1 MTGESCRTSTAVAA
15 TSSVP
20 SSMLPRFLGAAILVL
35 FVSPW
40 ESPAIPKRK
49 PPSQRPERKLDET
62 ALAIARE
69 LEATRVAKPSESGRP
84 ASQKSRPEV
93 GPVGKIP
100 ARRKSVGPAVT
111 PSTKRKT
118 GGGG

>member
-1 MTGESCRTSTAVAA
+1 M
-15 TSSVP
+15 SVRC
-20 SSMLPRFLGAAILVL
+20 SAAILEL
-35 FVSPW
+35 SRSFE

-62 ALAIARE
+62 AQAIARD
-69 LEATRVAKPSESGRP
+69 LEEARASKSPETDRPATRKSKPEI
-84 ASQKSRPEV
+84 
-93 GPVGKIP
+93 GPVGKIT

-111 PSTKRKT
+111 PSTKRPKT

>member
-1 MTGESCRTSTAVAA
+1 LSL
-15 TSSVP
+15 P
-20 SSMLPRFLGAAILVL
+20 S
-35 FVSPW
+35 

-62 ALAIARE
+62 AQAIAHN
-69 LEATRVAKPSESGRP
+69 LEDARAAKVPESGR
-84 ASQKSRPEV
+84 ASSRNSKPEV
-93 GPVGKIP
+93 GPVGKIT

-111 PSTKRKT
+111 PSTKRPKT